1 MNSRIQQHPRP
12 KSQLWM
18 RLALTGVIGLLFWL
32 NTGCQMSTSSGKTW
46 LKSWRKDTAKWK
58 GVHFMIN
65 TPGNI
70 KELTEEIPELA
81 AAGVNVLILEVNYH
95 FYFQS
100 HPELRASTF
109 ITPDMA
115 RQVTAE
121 ARTRGIRVI
130 PMFNCVGHQ
139 SWAKQTFPLLT
150 KYPQF
155 DETPGQYPANTNIY
169 CRSWCTQNPEVNK
182 VVFALADELIE
193 AFDADAFHIGMD
205 EIFLIGSEYC
215 PRCRGKDP
223 AQLLAKAIND
233 FHVHIVK
240 DKNLELLLWGDRLLD
255 SKSLGYSEWE
265 AARNGTH
272 PAVDSI
278 PKDIIICD
286 WHYGKQT
293 QYPSVPFLTAK
304 GFRVWPAGWQPV
316 EAAKA
321 FSAYSRQ
328 QDSPLVLGYLCTT
341 WGRIKIPEA
350 GTWPPLVESLYEWP

>member
-1 MNSRIQQHPRP
+1 
-12 KSQLWM
+12 
-18 RLALTGVIGLLFWL
+18 
-32 NTGCQMSTSSGKTW
+32 
-46 LKSWRKDTAKWK
+46 
-58 GVHFMIN
+58 
-65 TPGNI
+65 
-70 KELTEEIPELA
+70 
-81 AAGVNVLILEVNYH
+81 
-95 FYFQS
+95 
-100 HPELRASTF
+100 
-109 ITPDMA
+109 
-115 RQVTAE
+115 
-121 ARTRGIRVI
+121 
-130 PMFNCVGHQ
+130 MFNCVGHQ
-139 SWAKQTFPLLT
+139 SWARQTFTLLT

-155 DETPGQYPANTNIY
+155 DETPGRYPSNTNIY

-182 VVFALADELIE
+182 VVFALIDELID

-233 FHVHIVK
+233 FHTHVVK
-240 DKNLELLLWGDRLLD
+240 EKNLELLLWGDRLLD

-272 PAVDSI
+272 PAVDLI

-293 QYPSVPFLTAK
+293 QYPSVPFLTGK

-316 EAAKA
+316 EASKA
-321 FSAYSRQ
+321 FSAYARQ

-350 GTWPPLVESLYEWP
+350 GTWPSIVGPLYEWP